1 MTIHNRQPSP
11 QTRREVDVDEVG
23 LGPLL
28 RQLPVAL
35 ELEGAG
41 DAEGGHQPHPGLGR
55 GAAHDR
61 EQVKALES
69 DSS

>member
-1 MTIHNRQPSP
+1 M
-11 QTRREVDVDEVG
+11 DVDEVG

-28 RQLPVAL
+28 RQFPVAL

-41 DAEGGHQPHPGLGR
+41 DAESGHRPHPGLGR

>member
-1 MTIHNRQPSP
+1 M
-11 QTRREVDVDEVG
+11 DVDEVG

-28 RQLPVAL
+28 RQFPVAL

-41 DAEGGHQPHPGLGR
+41 DAEGGDQPHPGLGR